1 MKSTRKVWQR
11 SITVLE
17 MKTFLISENIK
28 LWKHTLS
35 FTSYIYFFLSGKQ
48 AIAFWLFFFIV
59 WLFSFWMSRELSV
72 AFVYVK
78 EEYSVL
84 QTIINLQKTSET
96 IIFCYLNFK
105 NALEEAIF
113 LFINSVS

>member
-1 MKSTRKVWQR
+1 
-11 SITVLE
+11 
-17 MKTFLISENIK
+17 
-28 LWKHTLS
+28 
-35 FTSYIYFFLSGKQ
+35 
-48 AIAFWLFFFIV
+48 
-59 WLFSFWMSRELSV
+59 MSRELSV

-105 NALEEAIF
+105 NALEEAIS